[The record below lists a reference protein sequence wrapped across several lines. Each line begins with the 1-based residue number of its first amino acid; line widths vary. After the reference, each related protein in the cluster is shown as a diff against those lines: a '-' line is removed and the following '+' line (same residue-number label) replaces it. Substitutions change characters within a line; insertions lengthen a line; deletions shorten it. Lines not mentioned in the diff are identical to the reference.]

1 MAGILPPRVDNGNT
15 SMHPGIG
22 GGSGQPSALF
32 GLKGGQ
38 NALSKQL
45 NNNMSIQARQAQEAE
60 QLGRVLQDIVTQEP
74 RVGPDPYDTSR
85 KVTEPFDFGAT
96 IRNFLGGDKAFG
108 GVSAPQGQGLT
119 NPQGSGF
126 GELGNFFRD
135 WWGGVTNP
143 KNAGI
148 TDPKDQAEIAGYYS
162 NPGSWLGK
170 MNLPFMGQLGGS
182 PAAADDTAVVPGGD
196 PGAAGGGPTDYM
208 TLFSQL
214 LGQLGPNP
222 NATWDKISAQDVNF
236 DPQRQALQG
245 NASAASQALQGIYSQ
260 LNRDLAESGK
270 GIDARFDAATAD
282 VGQHRNEAAALTQS
296 AATQASGQQA
306 DLMNQL
312 GIQNEVARAVQD
324 GRDLQGRGA
333 AAVGNIAQTG
343 QANQDF
349 LSTVGASEGQ
359 FNGRLQQAGS
369 AAGSRAQ
376 GTLQQQL
383 ANQLAQVAAAE
394 QQAQMQ
400 ADQQAQA
407 ANAEAQK
414 AAQGGLMN
422 PNDIASMAQWIVENQ
437 QGRQDAQSANDLKL
451 GNSAYGKYSQFSQI
465 AASPEFQ
472 ALSKEQQDHIAK
484 MFGG

>member
-1 MAGILPPRVDNGNT
+1 
-15 SMHPGIG
+15 
-22 GGSGQPSALF
+22 
-32 GLKGGQ
+32 
-38 NALSKQL
+38 
-45 NNNMSIQARQAQEAE
+45 
-60 QLGRVLQDIVTQEP
+60 
-74 RVGPDPYDTSR
+74 
-85 KVTEPFDFGAT
+85 
-96 IRNFLGGDKAFG
+96 
-108 GVSAPQGQGLT
+108 
-119 NPQGSGF
+119 
-126 GELGNFFRD
+126 
-135 WWGGVTNP
+135 
-143 KNAGI
+143 
-148 TDPKDQAEIAGYYS
+148 
-162 NPGSWLGK
+162 
-170 MNLPFMGQLGGS
+170 
-182 PAAADDTAVVPGGD
+182 
-196 PGAAGGGPTDYM
+196 M